1 MKELEA
7 PDEVVIWFSKHA
19 ALGLSFDCIYSE
31 ALKKKSLTVRR
42 AMWRGVLALHH
53 PCFLDG
59 VLFFFGSPLII

>member
-31 ALKKKSLTVRR
+31 ALKKSLAVGR
-42 AMWRGVLALHH
+42 AMWRGVLALQH
-53 PCFLDG
+53 P
-59 VLFFFGSPLII
+59 